1 MNNRKR
7 PQYIE
12 KQLNEIND
20 IFRSIKLKD
29 EDRYNNDLFTWFTN
43 YLLHNNWYRGYNMY
57 VDMTDTNGEFLG
69 RGLAGPDYKNKDYY
83 IQIW

>member
-1 MNNRKR
+1 MSNRKR

-20 IFRSIKLKD
+20 IFRSIKLKW
-29 EDRYNNDLFTWFTN
+29 EDKYNNDLFMWFTTH
-43 YLLHNNWYRGYNMY
+43 LSQHGWYRGFNMY
-57 VDMTDTNGEFLG
+57 VDMVDENGEFLG
-69 RGLAGPDYKNKDYY
+69 RGLAGTDYENKDYY